1 MSKVR
6 TLVRDLGRLEA
17 TTLVVGGIIGTTIF
31 LVTADVARIVGSPF
45 LVLVTWLVAGLLAG
59 TAALCFAELSA
70 AMPKTGGTYVF
81 LERAYRTDL
90 VSFGYAWMMC
100 FAYATGAIAVVAI
113 MAATFLLPVLK
124 QLGLVD
130 GDHVKTIAVTLIF
143 VLTVLNSQG
152 VRQGGITQ
160 NVVTALKLSLILA
173 VILIPLLLADWQPV
187 ELLNVAYA
195 GTDLPTTL
203 QNIGNGMI
211 LCLFSYSGA
220 YFITHVAEEVRE
232 PEKNIPRAITMGF
245 GLVVLLY
252 LAINVTYLIVMPFDE
267 VQSSSRIASDTMAR
281 VLGPTGAMV
290 TAFAIFCS
298 AVGVLNAQL
307 LNYPR
312 VVFAMAKD
320 GLFFGRIAEIGNKT
334 RAPTNA
340 IVLVGVLSAVYA
352 VSGTYSQIL
361 TVVAFV
367 AHVFICLAVAAVIVL
382 RIREPDLERPYKV
395 WGYPFTPIIFI
406 VVSVIYLGNLAVNQ
420 TMGAA
425 IGTFVVLAGLPFY
438 WYWKRA
444 SLIDRTA
451 DHPAEE

>member
-1 MSKVR
+1 MNKAR
-6 TLVRDLGRLEA
+6 TLVRDLGRVEA

-90 VSFGYAWMMC
+90 VSFGYAWMLC

-113 MAATFLLPVLK
+113 MAATFLMPVLQ
-124 QLGLVD
+124 QLGLVE
-130 GDHVKTIAVTLIF
+130 GDHIKTIAVTLIV

-160 NVVTALKLSLILA
+160 NVVTTLKLSLILA

-195 GTDLPTTL
+195 GTGLPTTL

-267 VQSSSRIASDTMAR
+267 VQSSSHIASDTMAR
-281 VLGPTGAMV
+281 VLGPTGSTV

-320 GLFFGRIAEIGNKT
+320 GLFFGKIAEIGNRT
-334 RAPTNA
+334 RAPANA
-340 IVLVGVLSAVYA
+340 IVLVGVLSSVYA
-352 VSGTYSQIL
+352 VSGSYSQIL

-382 RIREPDLERPYKV
+382 RVREPDLERPYKV

-406 VVSVIYLGNLAVNQ
+406 IVSLIYLGNLAVNQ
-420 TMGAA
+420 TVGAA
-425 IGTFVVLAGLPFY
+425 IGTSVVLAGLPFY

-444 SLIDRTA
+444 SLVDRIT
-451 DHPAEE
+451 DYPEE